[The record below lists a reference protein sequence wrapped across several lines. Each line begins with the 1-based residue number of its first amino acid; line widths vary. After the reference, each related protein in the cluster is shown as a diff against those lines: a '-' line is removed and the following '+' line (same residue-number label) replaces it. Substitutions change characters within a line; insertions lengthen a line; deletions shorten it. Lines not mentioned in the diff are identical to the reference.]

1 LPNVTITNADRTTE
15 TRKLTGL
22 ADRYKLIS
30 EAALTKKGFA
40 QAEAMGE
47 LLRSEFPKADGSEGD
62 PIQHYYISELP
73 RTKETL
79 YAMYGLTPD
88 DHVIGPKE
96 GTVPG
101 TSVTYSSLA
110 VSTGYSPYERR
121 DKESALTDYTGSER
135 MSKQTWR
142 QSSHSPSDPRGD
154 L

>member
-1 LPNVTITNADRTTE
+1 LAETSITRPVSEDILASVDLAHSISDQSVLPKVTITNADRTTE
-15 TRKLTGL
+15 TRKLTDL

-62 PIQHYYISELP
+62 PIQHFYISELP

-110 VSTGYSPYERR
+110 VSTG
-121 DKESALTDYTGSER
+121 
-135 MSKQTWR
+135 
-142 QSSHSPSDPRGD
+142 
-154 L
+154 